1 MRIQKATKK
10 YEAWLAKNITIVPTD
25 LALKHT
31 RMGEDLFQFLRATF
45 YRWVQVWPEV
55 CPDLA
60 RAPRVLAVGDLHVEN
75 FGTWRDHEARL
86 IWGVN
91 DFDEAYPMPYTND
104 LVRLAVSA
112 HLAISANHLAIAH
125 EDACTA
131 ILAGYRAGLEAGGK
145 PFVLEEDNKWLREA
159 ATGELRDPVHFWG
172 KMNALPSVRGEV
184 PKSARKAMEDL
195 MPAPGLVY
203 RVTHRVAGLG
213 SLGRERYVALAD
225 WEGGRVAREAKALLP
240 SACFWAKEEKGSKKI
255 FYEEIITTAAR
266 AHDPF
271 VHLRGRWIVRRLAPH
286 CSRIEMALIPKK
298 RDEERLL
305 YSMGFETANIHLGSK
320 RAIRSVRRDFAKHKP
335 GWVHAA
341 ARKMLD
347 AVRKDWEEW
356 RKGLKGSDM

>member
-1 MRIQKATKK
+1 MRIKKATKK
-10 YEAWLAKNITIVPTD
+10 YEAWLAKSITIIPAD

-31 RMGEDLFQFLRATF
+31 RMAEDPFQFLRATF
-45 YRWVQVWPEV
+45 YRWMQVWDHV

-75 FGTWRDHEARL
+75 FGTWRDKEGRL

-91 DFDEAYPMPYTND
+91 DLDEAYPMPYTVD

-112 HLAISANHLAIAH
+112 HLAISGNHLSLPH
-125 EDACTA
+125 EDACAA
-131 ILAGYRAGLEAGGK
+131 ILAGYREGLEAGGK

-184 PKSARKAMEDL
+184 PKSARKALEQL
-195 MPAPGLVY
+195 LPAPGLVY
-203 RVTHRVAGLG
+203 RVAHRIAGLG

-240 SACFWAKEEKGSKKI
+240 SACVWAKDGEGSKKI
-255 FYEEIITTAAR
+255 LYEEIITNAAR
-266 AHDPF
+266 ALDPY
-271 VHLRGRWIVRRLAPH
+271 VHLCGRWIVRRLAPH
-286 CSRIEMALIPKK
+286 CSRIEMASLPKK

-305 YSMGFETANIHLGSK
+305 HSMGFETANIHLGSK
-320 RAIRSVRRDFAKHKP
+320 RAVKNVRRDLAKRKP
-335 GWVHAA
+335 GWVHEAA
-341 ARKMLD
+341 KKMGE

-356 RKGLKGSDM
+356 RKG